1 MNDGRVLHHQ
11 TFRNKR
17 RTVCSECVSECVR
30 ACVRACVLSVCADD
44 GGSVDKQEEKR
55 KRRKRRKEPHAPKRE
70 EYKRLWRCD
79 VAVV

>member
-1 MNDGRVLHHQ
+1 
-11 TFRNKR
+11 
-17 RTVCSECVSECVR
+17 
-30 ACVRACVLSVCADD
+30 VRACVLSVCADD

-55 KRRKRRKEPHAPKRE
+55 KRRKRREEPHAPKRE

>member
-1 MNDGRVLHHQ
+1 MEEFYTTKPLGIKEELFV
-11 TFRNKR
+11 
-17 RTVCSECVSECVR
+17 VSER
-30 ACVRACVLSVCADD
+30 ASACVRACVLSVCADD

-55 KRRKRRKEPHAPKRE
+55 KRRKRREEPHAPKRE